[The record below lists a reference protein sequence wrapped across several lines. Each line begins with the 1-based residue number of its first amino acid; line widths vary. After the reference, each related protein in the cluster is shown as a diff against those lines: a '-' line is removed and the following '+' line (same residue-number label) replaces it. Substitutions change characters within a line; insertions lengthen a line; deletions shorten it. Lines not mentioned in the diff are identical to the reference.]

1 MTEITSQ
8 KTKKSSSDLPVVNNE
23 KQISQQSN
31 SALIGTLLEKSGV
44 ISSQDIVDI
53 LELQKS
59 SGLNFGDAALRM
71 GLVSHADIQEV
82 LSQQFK
88 FPYLTKPDN
97 ISNAQDLIAAYQ
109 PFSKQAEALRSVR
122 SQLMLKWFN
131 EKRKTLAL
139 ISPAR
144 NEGCSYMCANLAI
157 VFAQLGAK
165 TLLVDANLRRPKQHE
180 LFELERRRGL
190 SDLLGGREI
199 SMDGQHANGSIIFK
213 SAALNNLSIFPAGT
227 IPPNPVEL
235 IGRGFKNCL
244 RFLQLRFDV
253 ILIDTPAAELG
264 VEAQIIAKHSEG
276 ALLVARQD
284 KTQLKD
290 LQAIKFAIESTGS
303 SCLGVIMSEFQDS
316 QD

>member
-1 MTEITSQ
+1 MQEFTSQ
-8 KTKKSSSDLPVVNNE
+8 KRKIESEDSSTINVEN
-23 KQISQQSN
+23 QIARQTN
-31 SALIGTLLEKSGV
+31 SAMIGTLLQEAGI
-44 ISSQDIVDI
+44 ISPKDIDAI
-53 LELQKS
+53 LQHQKTS
-59 SGLNFGDAALRM
+59 DLSFGDAALAM
-71 GLVSHADIQEV
+71 GLVSHTDIQKV

-88 FPYLTKPDN
+88 FPYLAPSEC
-97 ISNAQDLIAAYQ
+97 SNRQDLIAAYQ

-131 EKRKTLAL
+131 ANRKTLAL

-144 NEGCSYMCANLAI
+144 NEGCSYLCANLAI

-165 TLLVDANLRRPKQHE
+165 TLLVDANLRRPKQHK
-180 LFELERRRGL
+180 LFELDRRRGL

-199 SMDGQHANGSIIFK
+199 TMHGQQGNGSIIFK

-264 VEAQIIAKHSEG
+264 VEAQIIAKHCEG
-276 ALLVARQD
+276 ALLVARQN

-290 LQAIKFAIESTGS
+290 LQALKFAIENTGS
-303 SCLGVIMSEFQDS
+303 NCLGVIMSEFEDS
-316 QD
+316 E